1 MIVRPRAAAVS
12 RLITTHA
19 PRARTLSSLS
29 LSLTMLPALRPL
41 QAHNSHGACVCFS
54 RSLSAIGEWSCS
66 LPKHFPSSGCWAAAN
81 ASNCASTRR
90 LKHKVSA
97 KFTARPPP
105 VAVAT
110 RFSSLQRPQPKSQ
123 TGTLGR
129 IRAPPALLCRPNQIR
144 HIQRTALFP
153 PRALPASKPQRVVLA
168 ANGMEPG
175 LWWFGQP

>member
-1 MIVRPRAAAVS
+1 
-12 RLITTHA
+12 
-19 PRARTLSSLS
+19 
-29 LSLTMLPALRPL
+29 MLPALRPL
-41 QAHNSHGACVCFS
+41 QAHNSQGACVCPDEYLAIARVHALLVAFRK
-54 RSLSAIGEWSCS
+54 RSLGRCCSAAASAPLAAIIEWSCS

-105 VAVAT
+105 IAVAT

-123 TGTLGR
+123 TGALGR